1 MPATCSFCAII
12 RGDEKAVIILETDR
26 LIAFL
31 DHRPVFRGHTLLVP
45 KLHVRLLSDLPADRV
60 PDFFH
65 AAQRLERAVEDG
77 LGADGSMILINNVV
91 SQSVPHLHLHVIPR
105 NFKDGLRFW
114 LGPRHPYDA
123 AAPAEA
129 YADRIRAALPPDEVP
144 GLSPPTESD
153 TTDPLTPSA
162 PRFRACFWLGG
173 GLGASGIHRID
184 HEARIHHNHPG
195 AVALEA
201 ARAAAHNGG
210 YRGTQASSVFTPLPG
225 HAGEVPMPADP
236 NRFARDLFAPLPAR
250 YDLLAEVLSFGQN
263 GRWRS
268 AMVDRVLPT
277 DGVILDVA
285 SGTAGVALQLA
296 GRGETAAST
305 ADAGHRGAADGAAS
319 AADGR
324 QRGARVIGV
333 DLTEEMLRQG
343 YRQVTAAGRGDQVRL
358 VVGRAEQLPFPD
370 GSFDA
375 LTFTYL
381 LRYVRDPQATLA
393 ELARVLRP
401 GGTMASL
408 EFCVPTGALWHPA
421 WWAYT
426 RLALPAGG
434 FLLGGP
440 EWFRVGRFLGPNISA
455 HYRKYPVSWTVEA
468 WQKAG
473 LTDVGAR
480 VMSLGGGLV
489 MWGTRAGA

>member
-1 MPATCSFCAII
+1 
-12 RGDEKAVIILETDR
+12 
-26 LIAFL
+26 
-31 DHRPVFRGHTLLVP
+31 
-45 KLHVRLLSDLPADRV
+45 
-60 PDFFH
+60 
-65 AAQRLERAVEDG
+65 
-77 LGADGSMILINNVV
+77 
-91 SQSVPHLHLHVIPR
+91 
-105 NFKDGLRFW
+105 
-114 LGPRHPYDA
+114 
-123 AAPAEA
+123 
-129 YADRIRAALPPDEVP
+129 
-144 GLSPPTESD
+144 
-153 TTDPLTPSA
+153 
-162 PRFRACFWLGG
+162 
-173 GLGASGIHRID
+173 
-184 HEARIHHNHPG
+184 
-195 AVALEA
+195 
-201 ARAAAHNGG
+201 
-210 YRGTQASSVFTPLPG
+210 
-225 HAGEVPMPADP
+225 MPADP

-268 AMVDRVLPT
+268 AMVDRVLPA

-296 GRGETAAST
+296 ARGET
-305 ADAGHRGAADGAAS
+305 AAS

-324 QRGARVIGV
+324 HQEAADGGHGGAADGGHRGAAHGRRRGARVVGV

-343 YRQVTAAGRGDQVRL
+343 HRQVTAAGRGDQVSL

-381 LRYVRDPQATLA
+381 LRYVRDPQATLT
-393 ELARVLRP
+393 ELARVLKP

-408 EFCVPTGALWHPA
+408 EFCVPTGAWWHPA

-434 FLLGGP
+434 LLLGGR

-455 HYRKYPVSWTVEA
+455 HYHRYPVAWTVEA

-473 LTDVGAR
+473 LTDVGTR